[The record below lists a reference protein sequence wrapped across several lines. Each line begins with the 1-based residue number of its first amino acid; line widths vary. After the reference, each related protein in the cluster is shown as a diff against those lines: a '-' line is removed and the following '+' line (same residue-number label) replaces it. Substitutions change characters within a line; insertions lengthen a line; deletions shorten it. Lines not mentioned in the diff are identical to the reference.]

1 MSHWQRFHLDDTV
14 KAIAT
19 SDNHRFFIQVRE
31 PPGEH
36 RNPIEFFRWTL
47 KEAQDAADRSCRLT
61 IRMSVKRAVMFGGSW
76 IKTLECGGLA
86 PLF

>member
-1 MSHWQRFHLDDTV
+1 MSIWTRQHLSDTV

-36 RNPIEFFRWTL
+36 RQPIEFYRWTL
-47 KEAQDAADRSCRLT
+47 REAQNSADRIVNAYYPHDCDEDNCVVWR
-61 IRMSVKRAVMFGGSW
+61 KF
-76 IKTLECGGLA
+76 ED
-86 PLF
+86 